1 MQWELIERA
10 KEELEILEAQHPNKY
25 ECLKMDLKAFISG
38 FHGFHSEPTC
48 FSTATRESS
57 SCRKKR
63 RNMNGCEVFVDSNGG
78 GMNKRR
84 CKTDVVLEK
93 AQQCLHKIQHLK
105 NSLRN

>member
-38 FHGFHSEPTC
+38 FHEFHSEPTC

-63 RNMNGCEVFVDSNGG
+63 RNMDGCEVFVDSNRG
-78 GMNKRR
+78 GMNK
-84 CKTDVVLEK
+84 TDIVLEK
-93 AQQCLHKIQHLK
+93 AQQCLQKIQHLK